1 MTSKQR
7 AHLRSLAQNIN
18 STFQVGKNSVTPEL
32 VIGISEALAARE
44 LIKITVL
51 NNCDEDITDIA
62 QMLAE
67 RSKSQLIQIIG
78 KKIILYKMPKKNPKI
93 ILPEN

>member
-51 NNCDEDITDIA
+51 NNCDEDITDVA